1 MRQGFLRRLAGLAGM
16 AVVALVTWGHVGS
29 PDVYFESLSGPYP
42 VRVVI
47 RPPIVVP
54 GQAEITVRT
63 LSPAGSPASQVTGIG
78 VQPVVWNAGPEGVP
92 PAEPARRVR
101 GDSSLWSAQ
110 LWLMRPTSYSVRV
123 QVKGPAGTGT
133 VLVPVVAFA
142 TRRLPMQRGM
152 AIVLTVLGAFLLA
165 GALTAIGAA
174 VRESELP
181 PGVETD
187 TRRRRR
193 ARWVVAGTAV
203 LFGLLLWGGR
213 IWWRRVDA
221 EFART
226 IYRPSAVTA
235 AVLPVGPSAGKGREL
250 TLKVATRNS
259 GWLPLILD
267 HGKLMHL
274 FLIREP
280 GQDAF
285 AHLHPVPQN
294 RDETAFAAT
303 LPPLPA
309 GVYHLYADITH
320 ENGFSETLTANV
332 DVPPF
337 APDAA
342 PKAPIS
348 APAPPASDPD
358 DSCRLDAGAVAGT
371 GGTFALGD
379 GLTLTWLGP
388 AGSRGAGKDAGLRF
402 AFRGAD
408 GKPAP
413 IEPYMGMLS
422 HAAIVR
428 DDRDGGGQVFIHLHP
443 EGTISMAALQF
454 FEKQQGKGGDGMA
467 EMAGMGSMAMSPADG
482 ILAFPWSFPQPGRYH
497 LWVQVKSGGRVRT
510 GVFAVQVTS

>member
-1 MRQGFLRRLAGLAGM
+1 MRQPGGPSGLLRRLAGWAGI

-29 PDVYFESLSGPYP
+29 PDVYFESLEGPYP

-92 PAEPARRVR
+92 PPEPARRVR
-101 GDSSLWSAQ
+101 GDLSLWSAQ

-181 PGVETD
+181 PGVEPD
-187 TRRRRR
+187 PRRRRR
-193 ARWVVAGTAV
+193 ARWVVVGTAV
-203 LFGLLLWGGR
+203 FFGLLLWGGR
-213 IWWRRVDA
+213 VWWRRVDV

-226 IYRPSAVTA
+226 IYRPFAVA
-235 AVLPVGPSAGKGREL
+235 ANVLPAGPGREL
-250 TLKVATRNS
+250 TLKVDTRNRE
-259 GWLPLILD
+259 WLPLILD
-267 HGKLMHL
+267 HGKLLHL
-274 FLIREP
+274 FLVREP

-294 RDETAFAAT
+294 RDETVFAAT

-309 GVYHLYADITH
+309 GSYRLYADVTH
-320 ENGFSETLTANV
+320 ENGFAATLTTEV
-332 DVPPF
+332 DVPPL
-337 APDAA
+337 APNATA
-342 PKAPIS
+342 STPAS
-348 APAPPASDPD
+348 PAPDPD
-358 DSCRLDAGAVAGT
+358 DSFRTDSGAVAGP

-388 AGSRGAGKDAGLRF
+388 AGLRVAGKDAGLRF
-402 AFRGAD
+402 AFHGAD

-413 IEPYMGMLS
+413 LEPYMGMLS

-428 DDRDGGGQVFIHLHP
+428 DDTDGGGPVFIHLHP

-454 FEKQQGKGGDGMA
+454 FEKQQGRGGDG
-467 EMAGMGSMAMSPADG
+467 MAGMGSMAMSPADG

-510 GVFAVQVTS
+510 GVFAVDVTN